1 MNDNIELLKLY
12 KNKYETDNEYIVEPK
27 NWESLGLGGD
37 NGFNALDFF
46 YFSCIYKNN
55 IGTELLF
62 ERPDPVET
70 FVFYLYNSSENGIII
85 QKVDGKKLMKKDLK
99 ELKNL
104 KIPNTILSDDEKNN
118 KRWLPPPML
127 NV

>member
-1 MNDNIELLKLY
+1 MKKKKNAKEKRTDCNTRMNDNIELLKLY

-62 ERPDPVET
+62 ES
-70 FVFYLYNSSENGIII
+70 LI
-85 QKVDGKKLMKKDLK
+85 LMKNSFFIYITLRK
-99 ELKNL
+99 
-104 KIPNTILSDDEKNN
+104 
-118 KRWLPPPML
+118 M
-127 NV
+127 V